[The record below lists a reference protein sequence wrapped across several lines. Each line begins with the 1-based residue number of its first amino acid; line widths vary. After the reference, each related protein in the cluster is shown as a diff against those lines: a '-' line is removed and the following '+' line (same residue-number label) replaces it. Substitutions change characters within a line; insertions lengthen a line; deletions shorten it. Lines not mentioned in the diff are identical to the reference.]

1 MGERDRSFIV
11 YGREI
16 VFSEKQMRYN
26 TLFNT
31 YRNKAFAVADDYM
44 NDYFSY
50 GNWETFSRKGIVE
63 GYRIIDNELS
73 EMHKKL
79 VSEGCY
85 ALSLD
90 GIKNIYYA
98 SHTDW
103 MDLDDE
109 VSEINRRVGEFID
122 ETKELREFR
131 KESRGRV
138 VGGGFGIDGALK
150 GMAFA
155 GAANATTGLAHSV
168 ANAIGNARTER
179 EVKKA
184 LDERYNDPEFQDS
197 VYSALLKM
205 VWGIFEIYYSSH
217 KDDYESL
224 LVDGPSTA
232 TVPYLVENLSSIPKE
247 HVEEVIVEVLQKSP
261 YYYGVYS
268 WILNEYG
275 ITKDVDDFAK
285 AFGMDFKL
293 NKERREI
300 LNEYAE
306 TLLKNSKSAD
316 WDPEK
321 AIRSCYDK
329 RKYLNYYGG
338 LTENEAKIQ
347 EMETE
352 TRRVNGIVYNTAE
365 EAEKVRDYRKEASA
379 FIEKMDSLSFEEVEA
394 KRSELK
400 RLNKDCKGGLDDY
413 LKTIDEKYVIIER
426 QRRTYHNKVY
436 ESVQDKQRAQS
447 NYEYLMKGVHDNKV
461 DKQGYLALKQRINE
475 RDYESWM
482 KEEASSIIRSY
493 EVDQYIFSKYGE
505 LDLSCEAYDAEKL
518 SQWKYIVDEVTIEY
532 GKDVESVQL
541 SRIRYAIYDMQ
552 SIKTNA
558 EKKKANVVGVL
569 SVSAIK
575 GLVYIVLGFIGIIA
589 VLLIFHG
596 LIIRAFLIIG
606 IVMVVKEKVSDLL
619 SEIEYQ
625 TDQNKMI
632 DEARKKMT
640 TSSFGKNVPRQE
652 REKSGFTHVEP
663 NNNSNSVTLLTQ
675 NIKSQ
680 SDQNKEQIK
689 AERTITDYQNSNA
702 YDSNTDL
709 EQQRF
714 CYNCGKPITGDS
726 IFCSY
731 CGVKLK

>member
-31 YRNKAFAVADDYM
+31 YRNKAFSVVGDYM
-44 NDYFSY
+44 DGYFTY
-50 GNWETFSRKGIVE
+50 GNWETFSQKGIVE
-63 GYRIIDNELS
+63 GYRIIDNELL

-90 GIKNIYYA
+90 GIRNIYYA
-98 SHTDW
+98 GHTDW

-109 VSEINRRVGEFID
+109 VSEINRMAGECID

-138 VGGGFGIDGALK
+138 VGGGFGIGGALK

-155 GAANATTGLAHSV
+155 GAANATTGIAHSV

-232 TVPYLVENLSSIPKE
+232 TVPYLVENLSSIPKD
-247 HVEEVIVEVLQKSP
+247 HVEEVIVEVLQKNP
-261 YYYGVYS
+261 YYYRVYS

-275 ITKDVDDFAK
+275 ITKDVEDFAK
-285 AFGMDFKL
+285 AFGMDFEL
-293 NKERREI
+293 NKERRYI

-306 TLLKNSKSAD
+306 LLLKNGKSAD

-321 AIRSCYDK
+321 AIKRCYDK

-413 LKTIDEKYVIIER
+413 LKTIDEKYAIIER

-482 KEEASSIIRSY
+482 IEEASSIIRSY

-606 IVMVVKEKVSDLL
+606 IVMAVKEKVSDLL

-652 REKSGFTHVEP
+652 REKSGFTHVET